1 MTVLADN
8 TRLVAWAQI
17 GLSVLFV
24 VGYFVI
30 LTLFLLGYIQTP
42 PAWKDALT
50 ALLGVITASVVQI
63 MGYWF
68 ARQRDN
74 N

>member
-1 MTVLADN
+1 MAVPVEN
-8 TRLVAWAQI
+8 KRLIAWAQI

-24 VGYFVI
+24 LGYFVI
-30 LTLFLLGYIQTP
+30 LVLFLLGYIQTP

-68 ARQRDN
+68 ARQREN